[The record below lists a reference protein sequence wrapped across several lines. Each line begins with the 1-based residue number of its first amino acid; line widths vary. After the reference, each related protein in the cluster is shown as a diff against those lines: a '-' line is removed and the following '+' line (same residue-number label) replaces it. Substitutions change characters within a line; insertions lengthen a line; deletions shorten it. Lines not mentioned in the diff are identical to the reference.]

1 MGVCKQLEV
10 RRSPAWEGWALME
23 KDSTV
28 CNKDLLLMLLP
39 ALELLLLKVRLGARQ
54 LF

>member
-10 RRSPAWEGWALME
+10 RSSPTWEGWALME
-23 KDSTV
+23 KDSIV
-28 CNKDLLLMLLP
+28 CNKDLLLMLP
-39 ALELLLLKVRLGARQ
+39 ALELLHLKVRLGARQ